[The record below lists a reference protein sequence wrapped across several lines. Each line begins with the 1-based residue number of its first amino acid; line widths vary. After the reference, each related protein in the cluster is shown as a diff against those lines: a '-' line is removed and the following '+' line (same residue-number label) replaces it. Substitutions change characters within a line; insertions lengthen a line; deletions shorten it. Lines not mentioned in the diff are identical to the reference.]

1 MTISFRLILLQIGLI
16 CALAPGQKLFGQK
29 NAFRVVCVSFYNL
42 ENLFD
47 TLDHPD
53 KRDEDFTPDGVLS
66 WTGAKYEKKLD
77 NMARVIEL
85 IGKEYT
91 EDGPAILSL
100 AEIENKAVLEDLVK
114 QSAIASRRY
123 QIEHYESPDF
133 RGIDVA
139 LLYNPK
145 YFRVLDSRPV
155 PMKMLNSEGEPLV
168 TREMLYVK
176 GILDG
181 DTTHIMVNHWP
192 SRRGGEAA
200 TRPLREGCAAINK
213 KMADS
218 ISAEQPGAKILIMGD
233 MNDNP
238 NNTSMHLVLNA
249 KKKDNAL
256 GARDFYNPFYHL
268 FSKGF
273 GTLAYQDSWSLF
285 DQIVLSEAYVS
296 EKKKENKYQYY
307 KAGILNMPFMQQKTG
322 RFKGYPYR
330 TFDGETFIEGFS
342 DHFPVYIILLK
353 VL

>member
-1 MTISFRLILLQIGLI
+1 MTVRFPLILLQIGLVLV
-16 CALAPGQKLFGQK
+16 LAPVRKLNAQK
-29 NAFRVVCVSFYNL
+29 NSFRVVCVSFYNL

-53 KRDEDFTPDGVLS
+53 KRDEDFTPDGLLA

-77 NMARVIEL
+77 NMASVIEL

-91 EDGPAILSL
+91 EDGPAILGV

-114 QSAIASRRY
+114 RPAIASRRY

-145 YFRVLDSRPV
+145 YFRVLSSKPV
-155 PMKMLNSEGEPLV
+155 PMKMLNSEGEPLI
-168 TREMLYVK
+168 TRELLYVK

-218 ISAEQPGAKILIMGD
+218 IAAEQPGAKIIIMGD

-238 NNTSMHLVLNA
+238 NNTSMQLVLNA
-249 KKKDNAL
+249 KKKANAL
-256 GARDFYNPFYHL
+256 GENDFYNPYYQM

-285 DQIVLSEAYVS
+285 DQIVLSSGYVS
-296 EKKKENKYQYY
+296 GKTRENKYQYY
-307 KAGILNMPFMQQKTG
+307 KAGIVNMPFMQQKTG
-322 RFKGYPYR
+322 RFKGYPFR
-330 TFDGETFIEGFS
+330 TFDGENFIEGFS